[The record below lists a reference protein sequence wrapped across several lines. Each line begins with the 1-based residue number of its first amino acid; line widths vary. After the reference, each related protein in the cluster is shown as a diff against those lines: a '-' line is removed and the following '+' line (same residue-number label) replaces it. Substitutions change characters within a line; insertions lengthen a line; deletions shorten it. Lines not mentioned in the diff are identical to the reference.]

1 MHVDPNGVE
10 ETAWKPGQGSD
21 LRYAAALFELPNSGC
36 GLSASAALA
45 GVYGFFFC
53 RETQIDT
60 YFPLINLPIHRS
72 SQVTTCD

>member
-1 MHVDPNGVE
+1 MHVDTNGVE

-45 GVYGFFFC
+45 GVYGFFFAAK
-53 RETQIDT
+53 
-60 YFPLINLPIHRS
+60 PK
-72 SQVTTCD
+72 